1 MECVSEL
8 DETVREKCIKLFQKV
23 ETDKRNELYKKII
36 KIYKKSNDG
45 RNKSLKNFFNVE
57 FTKGALPCNEFAIQ
71 LQPFSISELVENV
84 QITDSNR
91 NLKVLALIYY
101 SVYGKNDI
109 YDKII
114 SYIDLLEKRNKLAHI
129 TQEKEGDNFIFRNK
143 KDNSKT
149 YILTV
154 EESLLLRKSILDL
167 DNVFKNIN

>member
-1 MECVSEL
+1 MTLASDKTLKSQAPIENSS
-8 DETVREKCIKLFQKV
+8 TK
-23 ETDKRNELYKKII
+23 ETDLA
-36 KIYKKSNDG
+36 IY
-45 RNKSLKNFFNVE
+45 
-57 FTKGALPCNEFAIQ
+57 Q
-71 LQPFSISELVENV
+71 SELVENV

-167 DNVFKNIN
+167 DNVFKNINWIVK